1 MDKTV
6 VIYKSKHGSTKK
18 YAEWIGEELECPVLS
33 ADDFSKKEL
42 EDYENIIFGGCVQAG
57 GIMGFDLIKK
67 NMRRLAGKKLVIFA
81 VGLNIMQKETRMQLR
96 EINFNRRKV
105 AHLTC
110 YYCPGAY
117 DPEKIRG
124 IDAGIMK
131 MMVNMLEKKPS
142 LETTEEDRRLLKNVK
157 NGADLTDRKY
167 IEPIIAEFKKA

>member
-67 NMRRLAGKKLVIFA
+67 NMRRLAGKKLGEVQVLTAGAVKEAGFLDYFKRVLAGFA
-81 VGLNIMQKETRMQLR
+81 V
-96 EINFNRRKV
+96 
-105 AHLTC
+105 
-110 YYCPGAY
+110 
-117 DPEKIRG
+117 
-124 IDAGIMK
+124 
-131 MMVNMLEKKPS
+131 
-142 LETTEEDRRLLKNVK
+142 
-157 NGADLTDRKY
+157 
-167 IEPIIAEFKKA
+167 

>member
-81 VGLNIMQKETRMQLR
+81 KSIFL
-96 EINFNRRKV
+96 F
-105 AHLTC
+105 
-110 YYCPGAY
+110 
-117 DPEKIRG
+117 
-124 IDAGIMK
+124 
-131 MMVNMLEKKPS
+131 
-142 LETTEEDRRLLKNVK
+142 
-157 NGADLTDRKY
+157 
-167 IEPIIAEFKKA
+167 

>member
-81 VGLNIMQKETRMQLR
+81 VGLNAAERDKFQQTESCASHVLLLPR
-96 EINFNRRKV
+96 
-105 AHLTC
+105 
-110 YYCPGAY
+110 
-117 DPEKIRG
+117 
-124 IDAGIMK
+124 
-131 MMVNMLEKKPS
+131 S
-142 LETTEEDRRLLKNVK
+142 L
-157 NGADLTDRKY
+157 
-167 IEPIIAEFKKA
+167 